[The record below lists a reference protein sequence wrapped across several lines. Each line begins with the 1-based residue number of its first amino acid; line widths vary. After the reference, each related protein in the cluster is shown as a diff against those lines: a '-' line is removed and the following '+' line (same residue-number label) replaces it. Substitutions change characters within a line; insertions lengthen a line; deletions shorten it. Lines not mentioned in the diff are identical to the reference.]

1 MKIKSGNI
9 SLDQLLKEC
18 DELIKRTVQIK
29 NYKKSIIFEKIK
41 PAFIEVMLKKH
52 LTFYV
57 SKGILDDSKNTEDN
71 FSFYSRSIFATED
84 IYYLLFLKNLSD
96 FEKSYKEVKWVIIE
110 ADRDIIKSIE
120 IKDTKKLQFLL
131 NSFASNS
138 KSNFVYCWFSY
149 QSPCIV

>member
-52 LTFYV
+52 LTQ
-57 SKGILDDSKNTEDN
+57 IM
-71 FSFYSRSIFATED
+71 
-84 IYYLLFLKNLSD
+84 
-96 FEKSYKEVKWVIIE
+96 
-110 ADRDIIKSIE
+110 
-120 IKDTKKLQFLL
+120 Q
-131 NSFASNS
+131 
-138 KSNFVYCWFSY
+138 
-149 QSPCIV
+149 